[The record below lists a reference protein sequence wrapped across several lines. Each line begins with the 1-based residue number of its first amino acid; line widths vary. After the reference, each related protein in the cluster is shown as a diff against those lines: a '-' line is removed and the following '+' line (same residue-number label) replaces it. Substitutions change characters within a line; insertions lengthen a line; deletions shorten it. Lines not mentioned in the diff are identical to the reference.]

1 MTRPSAGWAGTGS
14 RRPGRR
20 PPAARTCSRTRR
32 RSPAARWPRGVPKK
46 SRIRARSSWTLS
58 AEVSSTRSA
67 SSRSPLSRSRS
78 AAIPS
83 TTRPSSCSGCGRRT
97 LSKRRTS
104 VSSLAS
110 RNTTRGRMPREPSSR
125 MLDCRSVEN
134 ARLLRRS
141 MTAAIRGRVPLARI
155 ARSIMVGSRPGGRL
169 SMTNQ
174 SRSSRDLAV
183 VLLPGARHP
192 GDDHDIGWRAH
203 HRCLVPPAHPARPGQ
218 CACFTT
224 PPCRWFRCSVRSPG
238 PAPANACVSR
248 RPPAAGF
255 TISTPR

>member
-1 MTRPSAGWAGTGS
+1 MLTRSAL
-14 RRPGRR
+14 
-20 PPAARTCSRTRR
+20 AA
-32 RSPAARWPRGVPKK
+32 GVPKK

-67 SSRSPLSRSRS
+67 SSLSPLSRCRS

-97 LSKRRTS
+97 FSKRRTS

-110 RNTTRGRMPREPSSR
+110 RNTTRGRTPREPSAR
-125 MLDCRSVEN
+125 MLDSKSVEN

-141 MTAAIRGRVPLARI
+141 MTAAILGRVPLARI
-155 ARSIMVGSRPGGRL
+155 ARSVMVGSRPGGRF
-169 SMTNQ
+169 SMTYQ

-183 VLLPGARHP
+183 VLFPAPDIPVMITTSAAGLAMAASSCPLTRAAPANARLSRRP
-192 GDDHDIGWRAH
+192 PVAGFAG
-203 HRCLVPPAHPARPGQ
+203 LPAH
-218 CACFTT
+218 
-224 PPCRWFRCSVRSPG
+224 PG
-238 PAPANACVSR
+238 PAPANACLSR

-255 TISTPR
+255 TMPR